1 MTNARHNTIDYIE
14 IGATD
19 MAVSRAFYATVF
31 DWQFTEY
38 GPSYL
43 GIQHPSGEGEM
54 GGMCPAETVNTGGPL
69 VILYSADIEATL
81 EAVKAA
87 GGTITTETFSFPGGQ
102 RFHFTDPAGN
112 ELAVWTQ

>member
-43 GIQHPSGEGEM
+43 GIQHPSAPFPDGDGVL
-54 GGMCPAETVNTGGPL
+54 ARSSIVAIKRDDN
-69 VILYSADIEATL
+69 
-81 EAVKAA
+81 AVF
-87 GGTITTETFSFPGGQ
+87 G
-102 RFHFTDPAGN
+102 
-112 ELAVWTQ
+112 